1 MALTRERI
9 RVSYCSVFKKIVIR
23 NLGVLRAFDAGTSP
37 ELSQLSLFYA
47 RNGRGKSTLTAAL
60 RAARNGSSSTVLARR
75 SLGNNAAAPHITL
88 ISDGGNRLFKDGVWQ
103 HDRAPIEVFDAEFI
117 ADNVFAGEMTTLE
130 HDRGLFAIIVGEEG
144 VRLNRLLERFKE
156 HAKKAKMALDS
167 AEEALAD
174 HMPSDLSYEE
184 FFALG
189 ENPAYQQR
197 LETAE
202 KELRA
207 VREADKIAA
216 LKGLEKVE
224 APRLP
229 ENLETVLSATVPDID
244 TAARDRLAEHFK
256 HFGLGK
262 SGEAWVDFGVEHMK
276 DGECPFCAR
285 PDADELG
292 MVTLYGQIFGEE
304 YKAHLATISRTLEEI
319 EEVLSEEA
327 RTKVSTAIA
336 ENLEASKEWAKYGK
350 FETALPPCDAL
361 ATDLREAHEAA
372 KGRMDKKRSAP
383 LEVVE
388 DDEELRRA
396 RDAILRAETALTAY
410 NEAVDAWNEET
421 KAVQSKST
429 GSEDDAMLA
438 VKNAK
443 RRIARTEDDGVQ
455 RRIEAYLKA
464 SRRDKRAKKMR
475 QLTQQRL
482 KDANEAAADHY
493 HERVNHYLGRFGV
506 SARITRPKSSMAGN
520 MGSADYSLVIRGE
533 EIARQRG
540 RVADAIPH
548 FRNTLSSGDKTTLA
562 LAFFLAKLDHD
573 GELDKKV
580 VVFDDPLASHDSHR
594 RGKTVE
600 AIKEITGRCVQ
611 LILLSHDEYFLR
623 DVEKRCGGVTTATYQ
638 MEYTDGGEWSA
649 AKHVQLVDL
658 CKSDH
663 AKRLDKLIAYADN
676 RTGDPDDIVL
686 HVRQVLET
694 HFRRSFTAYFPHNR
708 NLGQIVRDIDGYSG
722 AHPCAGVRDR
732 LDALN
737 TSTCDN
743 HHGDDADVIPKKGVD
758 PDELKVIVTDALEII
773 GAREPSRPES

>member
-1 MALTRERI
+1 M
-9 RVSYCSVFKKIVIR
+9 FKKIVIQ
-23 NLGVLRAFDAGTSP
+23 NVGVLRAFNAGTSP

-47 RNGRGKSTLTAAL
+47 RNGRGKSTLTAVF

-88 ISDGGNRLFKDGVWQ
+88 VSDGGNRLFKEGSWQ

-117 ADNVFAGEMTTLE
+117 ADNVYAGEMTTLE

-156 HAKKAKMALDS
+156 HAKDS
-167 AEEALAD
+167 AAALKAAQEALAED
-174 HMPSDLSYEE
+174 KPSDLSYEE

-197 LETAE
+197 LEKAE

-216 LKGLEKVE
+216 LKVLEKVE
-224 APRLP
+224 APALP

-244 TAARDRLAEHFK
+244 TAARDKLAVHFK

-262 SGEAWVDFGVEHMK
+262 RGEAWVDFGVEHMK

-285 PDADELG
+285 PDANELG

-304 YKAHLATISRTLEEI
+304 YKAHLGTISTSLEEL
-319 EEVLSEEA
+319 EDALSEDA
-327 RTKVSTAIA
+327 RTDIVTAVA
-336 ENLEASKEWAKYGK
+336 DNLEATKEWAKYGK
-350 FETALPPCDAL
+350 FETELPSSDTL
-361 ATDLREAHEAA
+361 AADLREAHEAA
-372 KGRMDKKRSAP
+372 KGLLDKKRAAP
-383 LEVVE
+383 LEAFE
-388 DDEELRRA
+388 DEEELSRA
-396 RDAILRAETALTAY
+396 RDAIARVGAALIAY
-410 NEAVDAWNEET
+410 NEAVEAWNEET
-421 KAVQSKST
+421 RAVQSKST
-429 GSEDDAMLA
+429 GSEDEAMLA

-443 RRIARTEDDGVQ
+443 RRIARTEDTGVQ

-475 QLTQQRL
+475 QVTQQRL
-482 KDANEAAADHY
+482 KDENEAAADHY
-493 HERVNHYLGRFGV
+493 HERVNHYLARFGV

-520 MGSADYSLVIRGE
+520 AGSTDYSLVIRGE

-573 GELDKKV
+573 GELNKKV

-600 AIKEITGRCVQ
+600 AVKELTGRCVQ

-638 MEYTDGGEWSA
+638 MEYSDGDEWSA

-663 AKRLDKLIAYADN
+663 AKRLDKLMAYADN
-676 RTGDPDDIVL
+676 RAGDPDDIIL

-708 NLGQIVRDIDGYSG
+708 NLGQMVRDIDDYSG
-722 AHPCAGVRDR
+722 PHPCAGVRDR

-737 TSTCDN
+737 SSTCDN
-743 HHGDDADVIPKKGVD
+743 HHGDDADVMPKKGVD
-758 PDELKVIVTDALEII
+758 PDELKVIVTDALEVI
-773 GAREPSRPES
+773 GAREP